1 MASGI
6 DRNTEVYLGK
16 ESTPKRLHDFV
27 HANSDQPKP
36 ADWTQGRLNLHLKIK
51 IFINIELGQGIVRQ
65 AVKN

>member
-6 DRNTEVYLGK
+6 DCNTEVYLGK

-36 ADWTQGRLNLHLKIK
+36 ADWTQGRLNLYLKNKDIYK
-51 IFINIELGQGIVRQ
+51 Y
-65 AVKN
+65 